1 VSGPSN
7 LMGLLRSGELLSVG
21 SVLTV
26 MDEPNLAA
34 LPLRGKFLG
43 REAMMCW
50 RSGRPMTRP
59 MAVFAEHARVLL
71 LSRW

>member
-1 VSGPSN
+1 
-7 LMGLLRSGELLSVG
+7 VG

-59 MAVFAEHARVLL
+59 MAVFAEQAREHAQRVQGRLKAL
-71 LSRW
+71 YT